1 MTQKTSFKSR
11 LKQMLSFFLSDL
23 KSCNTFLIV
32 FGIISAVAITVC
44 FTICVVLGNDSS
56 FSMMLSALSI
66 TGIANSGIG
75 EIELFQYS
83 SASLVYLIS
92 IVFTIIYTVRI
103 YSYLHNKRKA
113 DLYGS
118 LPIGRATLFI
128 AKSVSAYLMSIIPAI
143 FFLSLISIISVCS
156 GHSVVSEVTKLFP
169 EICMGTLASISFFGL
184 IAICCGTMLN
194 SVLMFIAVCVA
205 YPLSAIFI
213 KGIVVGCFD
222 GFYVGIFKDSVIMN
236 ALNPLA
242 AYDGINVIYWLIFS
256 VVCIALGAFLAKKRK
271 AERAQS
277 AFAFH
282 LPCYIIKVLVSFL
295 AGMFLGVLFGSM
307 NVFGGYAGFVFGF
320 ILASVPVYIIVH
332 LILYRGFSKLIKTSI
347 PLGALIIVSCVGVAL
362 CCFDAF
368 GYNSY
373 VPKTQ
378 DIKSAGFY
386 DANSNYQSK
395 GSAVGKN
402 LKDMADDITDKD
414 TIANILEA
422 HYQLVDN
429 RNYSVKNKFKNT
441 WVSMFKDNV
450 PVFSEISK
458 NPDYAFAYTL
468 NNGNIVTR
476 TYSSASAF
484 EETESYLTSSYN
496 ELDTS
501 DIIYSKGYIKAY
513 SPLVKADYKDINT
526 FIVAGFDGKA
536 TDDKHP
542 DFVSSKIIY
551 TDDDGTVSYSK
562 NYKNA
567 AEKIKEAFL
576 KDLDNCSDEDF
587 AKIDQ
592 MTEYA
597 DHALDVAY
605 VDYGSYESFIKS
617 EPDAVCVIAIATGD
631 VNSYYDGIRNMDSY
645 NGNTAARAQVVY
657 TVPKSFKNTIKALQE
672 LGILN
677 SKLYMDKDYLPGDS
691 TSYKEYTGEYYYDDY
706 TSSSDLYDY
715 TDDSYIDDSEY

>member
-44 FTICVVLGNDSS
+44 FTICVVLGNDSP

-386 DANSNYQSK
+386 DANSNYQAK

-414 TIANILEA
+414 TIANILKA

-441 WVSMFKDNV
+441 WFSMFKDNV

-484 EETESYLTSSYN
+484 EETESYLTSTYN

-542 DFVSSKIIY
+542 DFVSNKIIY

-562 NYKNA
+562 NYKNTA
-567 AEKIKEAFL
+567 DKIKEAFL
-576 KDLDNCSDEDF
+576 KDLDNCSDENF

-605 VDYGSYESFIKS
+605 VNYGEYESFIKS

-631 VNSYYDGIRNMDSY
+631 VNSYYDGMRNMDSY

>member
-1 MTQKTSFKSR
+1 MESGTGRETDMEKCDPSGYQGVCTGKLLLVTILKRNGKAWIHMETEPEIYRFKGSGNGTVHPATVSWKKLFR
-11 LKQMLSFFLSDL
+11 RGDPWTDL
-23 KSCNTFLIV
+23 T
-32 FGIISAVAITVC
+32 
-44 FTICVVLGNDSS
+44 
-56 FSMMLSALSI
+56 
-66 TGIANSGIG
+66 
-75 EIELFQYS
+75 
-83 SASLVYLIS
+83 
-92 IVFTIIYTVRI
+92 
-103 YSYLHNKRKA
+103 
-113 DLYGS
+113 
-118 LPIGRATLFI
+118 
-128 AKSVSAYLMSIIPAI
+128 AKS
-143 FFLSLISIISVCS
+143 
-156 GHSVVSEVTKLFP
+156 
-169 EICMGTLASISFFGL
+169 
-184 IAICCGTMLN
+184 
-194 SVLMFIAVCVA
+194 
-205 YPLSAIFI
+205 
-213 KGIVVGCFD
+213 
-222 GFYVGIFKDSVIMN
+222 
-236 ALNPLA
+236 
-242 AYDGINVIYWLIFS
+242 
-256 VVCIALGAFLAKKRK
+256 
-271 AERAQS
+271 
-277 AFAFH
+277 
-282 LPCYIIKVLVSFL
+282 
-295 AGMFLGVLFGSM
+295 
-307 NVFGGYAGFVFGF
+307 
-320 ILASVPVYIIVH
+320 
-332 LILYRGFSKLIKTSI
+332 
-347 PLGALIIVSCVGVAL
+347 
-362 CCFDAF
+362 
-368 GYNSY
+368 
-373 VPKTQ
+373 
-378 DIKSAGFY
+378 
-386 DANSNYQSK
+386 
-395 GSAVGKN
+395 
-402 LKDMADDITDKD
+402 KD
-414 TIANILEA
+414 TITNILEA

-484 EETESYLTSSYN
+484 EETESYLSSTYN

-605 VDYGSYESFIKS
+605 VNYGEYESFIKS

-631 VNSYYDGIRNMDSY
+631 VNSYYDGMRNMDSY
-645 NGNTAARAQVVY
+645 NGNTAARTQVVY

-715 TDDSYIDDSEY
+715 TDDSYINDSEY

>member
-256 VVCIALGAFLAKKRK
+256 VVCIVLGAFLAKKRK

-332 LILYRGFSKLIKTSI
+332 LILYRSFSKLIKTSI

-386 DANSNYQSK
+386 DANSNYQAK

-441 WVSMFKDNV
+441 WFSMFKDNV

-576 KDLDNCSDEDF
+576 KDLDNCSNEDF

-645 NGNTAARAQVVY
+645 NGNTAARTQMVY

>member
-169 EICMGTLASISFFGL
+169 EICMGTLASIAFFGL
-184 IAICCGTMLN
+184 IAVCCGTMLN
-194 SVLMFIAVCVA
+194 SVLMFVAVCVA

-213 KGIVVGCFD
+213 KGTVVGCFD

-386 DANSNYQSK
+386 DANSNYQTK

-562 NYKNA
+562 NYKNT

-592 MTEYA
+592 MTDYA

-605 VDYGSYESFIKS
+605 VNYGEYESFIKS

-677 SKLYMDKDYLPGDS
+677 SKLYMDKDYLLGDS

>member
-118 LPIGRATLFI
+118 LPIGRSTLFI

-169 EICMGTLASISFFGL
+169 EICMGTLASIAFFGL

-194 SVLMFIAVCVA
+194 SVLMFVAVCVA

-222 GFYVGIFKDSVIMN
+222 GFYVGIFKDSIIMN

-386 DANSNYQSK
+386 DANSNYQAK

-468 NNGNIVTR
+468 NNGHIVTR

-551 TDDDGTVSYSK
+551 TDDDGTVNYSK

-592 MTEYA
+592 MTDYA

-605 VDYGSYESFIKS
+605 VNYGEYESFIKS

-631 VNSYYDGIRNMDSY
+631 VNSYYDGMRNMDSY
-645 NGNTAARAQVVY
+645 NGNTAARTQVVY

>member
-11 LKQMLSFFLSDL
+11 MKQAFSFFRSDL
-23 KSCNTFLIV
+23 RACTPLLVV
-32 FGIISAVAITVC
+32 FGLISAVTVVIC
-44 FTICVVLGNDSS
+44 YTICVVLGEDMT
-56 FSMMLSALSI
+56 FTGALLSLNFLGVTNSG
-66 TGIANSGIG
+66 TGII
-75 EIELFQYS
+75 EIFQYS
-83 SASLVYLIS
+83 SANLIYLIS
-92 IVFTIIYTVRI
+92 IIFTIIYTVRI

-118 LPIGRATLFI
+118 LPIGRSTLFVTKT
-128 AKSVSAYLMSIIPAI
+128 ASAYLMSIIPTL
-143 FFLSLISIISVCS
+143 FFLGVISIITVCTGNSVI
-156 GHSVVSEVTKLFP
+156 SELSSMFLK
-169 EICMGTLASISFFGL
+169 ICLGTLASISFFGL

-194 SVLMFIAVCVA
+194 SVLMFVAVCVA

-222 GFYVGIFKDSVIMN
+222 GFYVGIFKDSIIMN

-242 AYDGINVIYWLIFS
+242 AYDGINIIYWLIFS
-256 VVCIALGAFLAKKRK
+256 VACIVLGAFLAKKRK

-295 AGMFLGVLFGSM
+295 AGMFLGVLFGSV
-307 NVFGGYAGFVFGF
+307 NVLGGYAGFVFGF

-386 DANSNYQSK
+386 DANSNYQAK

-414 TIANILEA
+414 TIASISEA
-422 HYQLVDN
+422 HFKLVDN

-484 EETESYLTSSYN
+484 DETVN
-496 ELDTS
+496 
-501 DIIYSKGYIKAY
+501 
-513 SPLVKADYKDINT
+513 
-526 FIVAGFDGKA
+526 
-536 TDDKHP
+536 
-542 DFVSSKIIY
+542 
-551 TDDDGTVSYSK
+551 YSK

-587 AKIDQ
+587 AKIGQ

-605 VDYGSYESFIKS
+605 VNYGSYESFIES

-631 VNSYYDGIRNMDSY
+631 VNSYYDEIRNMDSY
-645 NGNTAARAQVVY
+645 NGNTAARTQVVY

>member
-184 IAICCGTMLN
+184 IAVCCGTMLN
-194 SVLMFIAVCVA
+194 SVLMFVAVCVA

-213 KGIVVGCFD
+213 KGTVVGCFD

-386 DANSNYQSK
+386 EANSNYQAK

-441 WVSMFKDNV
+441 WFSMFKDNV

-551 TDDDGTVSYSK
+551 TDDDGTVNYSK

-592 MTEYA
+592 MTKYA

-605 VDYGSYESFIKS
+605 VNYGEYESFIKS

-645 NGNTAARAQVVY
+645 NGNTAARTQVVY

-677 SKLYMDKDYLPGDS
+677 SKLYMDKNYLPGDS

-715 TDDSYIDDSEY
+715 TADSYIDDSEY

>member
-213 KGIVVGCFD
+213 KGTVVGCFD

-256 VVCIALGAFLAKKRK
+256 VACIVLGAFLAKKRK

-386 DANSNYQSK
+386 DANSNYQAK

-441 WVSMFKDNV
+441 WFSMFKDNV

-468 NNGNIVTR
+468 NNGHIVTR

-484 EETESYLTSSYN
+484 DETESYLSSTYN

-551 TDDDGTVSYSK
+551 TDDNGTVSYSK
-562 NYKNA
+562 NYKNT

-597 DHALDVAY
+597 DHALDVDY
-605 VDYGSYESFIKS
+605 VNYGSYESFIKS

-631 VNSYYDGIRNMDSY
+631 VNSYYDGMRNMDSY
-645 NGNTAARAQVVY
+645 NSNTAARTQVVY

>member
-169 EICMGTLASISFFGL
+169 EICMGTLASIAFFGL
-184 IAICCGTMLN
+184 IAVCCGTMLN
-194 SVLMFIAVCVA
+194 SVLMFVAVCVA

-213 KGIVVGCFD
+213 KGTVVGCFD

-347 PLGALIIVSCVGVAL
+347 LLGALIIVSCVGVAL

-386 DANSNYQSK
+386 DANSNYQTK

-562 NYKNA
+562 NYKNT

-592 MTEYA
+592 MTDYA

-605 VDYGSYESFIKS
+605 VNYGEYESFIKS

>member
-169 EICMGTLASISFFGL
+169 EICMGTLASIAFFGL

-222 GFYVGIFKDSVIMN
+222 GFYVGIFKDSIIMN

-386 DANSNYQSK
+386 DANSNYQAK

-441 WVSMFKDNV
+441 WFSMFKDNV

-567 AEKIKEAFL
+567 TEKIKEAFL

-597 DHALDVAY
+597 DHVLDVGY
-605 VDYGSYESFIKS
+605 VNYGSYESFIKS

-645 NGNTAARAQVVY
+645 NGNTAARTQIVY